1 TASGDRCD
9 QGLPRLGTD
18 RASILSRHSRG
29 FIGELDLT
37 PTQIRVGEVL
47 LRKVIPDLTH
57 TDLNTTA
64 ERWDLRR
71 GFWPHSSIWP
81 DLTPTQIRVGEVLL
95 RKVIPDLTHTDL
107 NTTAERM

>member
-1 TASGDRCD
+1 MIIDRF
-9 QGLPRLGTD
+9 QK
-18 RASILSRHSRG
+18 H
-29 FIGELDLT
+29 FMGELDLT

-71 GFWPHSSIWP
+71 GFWPHLSIWP
-81 DLTPTQIRVGEVLL
+81 QFEAKEVMRLHW
-95 RKVIPDLTHTDL
+95 ISA
-107 NTTAERM
+107 TTL